1 MKRKALGILLAIL
14 MVASVFALSACEWLV
29 PVDPPTDENEEAFK
43 AVYELYVD
51 YAASNGETPD
61 SYEDWLNSI
70 RGEDGKDGKDGKD
83 GASPNIG
90 YNGNWWIGNVDTG
103 VSAIPKNGAD
113 GAPGEDGE
121 DGEDGKD
128 GVGIE
133 KIEKISSEGL
143 VDTYEITYTT
153 GTKFTF
159 TVTNGQNGIDGE
171 DGQDGVDGND
181 GKDGFTPLLRVTD
194 SYWEVSYDNGTTWT
208 SLGVKATG
216 EQGPQG
222 EKGET
227 GEQGPQGEPG
237 KDGVGIAKIEK
248 ISSEG
253 LVDTYEITYTDG
265 TKTTFT
271 ITNGENGD
279 DGEDL
284 TACEHTFGEWIAV
297 YEPSCDCIG
306 ISYRTCTKCNQVEHK
321 YIEKLGHTMVD
332 VYTMVNTC
340 TQHTVMTKCSV
351 CNVAFVEDR
360 EIEADH
366 NYVDGICT
374 MCGEKY
380 LIPTSDEYFIFT
392 LLEDETYS
400 IKAKDINNMPSE
412 VMIPSTYNG
421 KAVTSIDDHAFRDCV
436 GLTNVL
442 IGEKVATIG
451 KYAFEDCDNLISVVI
466 PDNVTSIGDHAFL
479 GCSSLASVVIG
490 DSVTHISEYAF
501 QYCDSLANITIP
513 DSVTYIGDQAFYRCS
528 SLTIIDIPD
537 SVTSIN
543 SGAFSNTAYYN
554 NKNNWVDGVLYIGN
568 HLIEAKDT
576 VSGEYAIKDGT
587 ITIAEW
593 AFYNCSSLIEI
604 IIPDSVTSIHYS
616 ALQGCSGL
624 TDVYYTGSKEEWLKI
639 TNKLYITNA
648 TRYYYSEIQPI
659 EEGNFWHWV
668 DGEPTVWEV
677 HVHTVVIDPAV
688 EPTCTTTGLTEGSHC
703 SDCGEVL
710 VEQEIA
716 DIIDHNYVNG
726 NCEFCGITSLEYFY
740 FNLLD
745 DGTYSVEAKNIDN
758 MPSEVVIPLT
768 YKGKDVTSIGYHAF
782 YDCTSLASITIPDS
796 VTSIGNS
803 AFWGCINLKSVV
815 IGDSV
820 TSIGDSVFAN
830 CNSLTNVVI
839 PDSVT
844 SIGSGAFY
852 NTAYYND
859 ESNWVDDVLYIGNHL
874 IEVQYTISDEYVIK
888 DGTLTIADGA
898 FSPINSLTSVKIPD
912 SVTYIGDREFSGCH
926 SLTSIWVDENNQYY
940 KSIDGNLYSKD
951 ETTTLIRYLIGKKD
965 KSFIIP
971 DIVTSIGDWAFF
983 GCWRLTSVT
992 IPDSVTS
999 IGEYAF
1005 YGCSSLAE
1013 IVISDNVTSINSGAF
1028 SDTAYYNDE
1037 NNWVDGVLY
1046 IGNHL
1051 IDVRDDISGECK
1063 IKDGTLAIPNSAFCF
1078 NDNLIRVVIP
1088 DSVTSIGDGAFYS
1101 CDNLT
1106 TVVIGD
1112 IVTSI
1117 DNYAFYGCSGLTDVY
1132 YTGTEEE
1139 WAKISIG
1146 SSNSYLTNATIHYNY
1161 VPVE

>member
-1 MKRKALGILLAIL
+1 M
-14 MVASVFALSACEWLV
+14 
-29 PVDPPTDENEEAFK
+29 
-43 AVYELYVD
+43 
-51 YAASNGETPD
+51 
-61 SYEDWLNSI
+61 
-70 RGEDGKDGKDGKD
+70 
-83 GASPNIG
+83 
-90 YNGNWWIGNVDTG
+90 
-103 VSAIPKNGAD
+103 
-113 GAPGEDGE
+113 
-121 DGEDGKD
+121 
-128 GVGIE
+128 
-133 KIEKISSEGL
+133 
-143 VDTYEITYTT
+143 
-153 GTKFTF
+153 
-159 TVTNGQNGIDGE
+159 
-171 DGQDGVDGND
+171 
-181 GKDGFTPLLRVTD
+181 
-194 SYWEVSYDNGTTWT
+194 
-208 SLGVKATG
+208 
-216 EQGPQG
+216 
-222 EKGET
+222 
-227 GEQGPQGEPG
+227 
-237 KDGVGIAKIEK
+237 
-248 ISSEG
+248 
-253 LVDTYEITYTDG
+253 
-265 TKTTFT
+265 
-271 ITNGENGD
+271 
-279 DGEDL
+279 
-284 TACEHTFGEWIAV
+284 

-306 ISYRTCTKCNQVEHK
+306 VSYRTCTKCNQAEHN

-366 NYVDGICT
+366 NYIDGTCSICGDIT
-374 MCGEKY
+374 
-380 LIPTSDEYFIFT
+380 IVATPDEYFTFT
-392 LLEDETYS
+392 LLEDGTYS
-400 IKAKDINNMPSE
+400 VEAKDKNNMPNE
-412 VMIPSTYNG
+412 VVIPSTYNG
-421 KAVTSIDDHAFRDCV
+421 KAITVIGYRAFDWCGSLASIIIPDSITSIGSSAFAYCDSLVSITIPDSVTSIGSSAFAHCDSLTSVEIPDSVTSIGDSTFHSCDSLASVEIPDSVTSIGDYAFRACSNITSITIPDSVTSIGQYAFVDCDSLTSV
-436 GLTNVL
+436 VIPDSITNISAGTFYGCSSLTEIIIPDSVTSIGNSAFSGCDSLTSVVIPDSVMTIGSSPFTGCNLDTIVCESPNYTVKGGCLIENGTKVIAGTNNSVIPHGITSIGDGAFSGRRKLTNIIIPDSVTS
-442 IGEKVATIG
+442 IGSS
-451 KYAFEDCDNLISVVI
+451 AFEDCSSLASITIPDSVTIILGTTPFLGCTNLTDITVDENNEYYKSIDGNLYHNWNSKTLILMQYAIGKEDTTFEIPDGVTEIGYSAFAGCDNLTSVIIPDSVTSIGLWAFSDCTSLTSVVI
-466 PDNVTSIGDHAFL
+466 PDNVTSIGQDAFS
-479 GCSSLASVVIG
+479 GCSSLASVTIG
-490 DSVTHISEYAF
+490 KA
-501 QYCDSLANITIP
+501 
-513 DSVTYIGDQAFYRCS
+513 
-528 SLTIIDIPD
+528 
-537 SVTSIN
+537 VTSI
-543 SGAFSNTAYYN
+543 GYEAFS
-554 NKNNWVDGVLYIGN
+554 
-568 HLIEAKDT
+568 
-576 VSGEYAIKDGT
+576 
-587 ITIAEW
+587 
-593 AFYNCSSLIEI
+593 
-604 IIPDSVTSIHYS
+604 
-616 ALQGCSGL
+616 GCSKL
-624 TDVYYTGSKEEWLKI
+624 TDVYYIGTEEEWAKI
-639 TNKLYITNA
+639 SIDSSNGYLINA
-648 TRYYYSEIQPI
+648 TRYYYSETQPV

-677 HVHTVVIDPAV
+677 HIHNAVIDPAV

-710 VEQEIA
+710 AEQEIA

-782 YDCTSLASITIPDS
+782 YECTSLASITIPDS

-820 TSIGDSVFAN
+820 TSIGDGVFAN
-830 CNSLTNVVI
+830 CNSLTNVVV

-844 SIGSGAFY
+844 SIGSGTFY

-874 IEVQYTISDEYVIK
+874 IEVQYTISGEYVIK

-912 SVTYIGDREFSGCH
+912 SVTYIGDGEFSGCH
-926 SLTSIWVDENNQYY
+926 RLTSIGVDENNQYY

-971 DIVTSIGDWAFF
+971 DIVTSIGNYAFYGCGRLPSVTIPDSVTSIGNYAFF
-983 GCWRLTSVT
+983 NCSSLTIID

-1013 IVISDNVTSINSGAF
+1013 IVIPDNVTSINSGAF
-1028 SDTAYYNDE
+1028 FDTAYYNDE

-1063 IKDGTLAIPNSAFCF
+1063 IKDGTLAIPNSAFSF
-1078 NDNLIRVVIP
+1078 SDNLIRVVIP
-1088 DSVTSIGDGAFYS
+1088 DSVTSIGDGAFWG

-1146 SSNSYLTNATIHYNY
+1146 SNNTYLTNATIHYNY